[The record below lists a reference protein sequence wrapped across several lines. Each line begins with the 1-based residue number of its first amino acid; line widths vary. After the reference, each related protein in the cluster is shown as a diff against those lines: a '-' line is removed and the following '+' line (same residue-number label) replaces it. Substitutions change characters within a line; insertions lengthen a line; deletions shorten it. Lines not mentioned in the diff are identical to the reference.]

1 MTSLIAS
8 TGRAHTIETRSH
20 ATAVPKRETAT
31 AAVRTCHKLL
41 HREECASAL
50 PRWRSGHARARER
63 RVHAR
68 ESLRTWI
75 WTVTSCGFD
84 AILAA
89 SDRYCSEAAPSD
101 IPSTSRRRQQRVRP
115 NIWSAPAAT
124 VRPCRARTV
133 GGGSMGFLNPLA
145 QAAHVCGGAPRQGPV
160 FRCEHVEVTGTLSRC
175 HHDAGPDSFQLVD
188 VGAHTPRTW
197 QSRPGATAWAA
208 RWMSSLR
215 FESCSSRL
223 GSLSRAGC
231 SGPLAG
237 SKRWTHTHA

>member
-50 PRWRSGHARARER
+50 PRWRSGHACARER

-124 VRPCRARTV
+124 VRPCSSRTV
-133 GGGSMGFLNPLA
+133 AVALWFFKSPCSG
-145 QAAHVCGGAPRQGPV
+145 
-160 FRCEHVEVTGTLSRC
+160 
-175 HHDAGPDSFQLVD
+175 
-188 VGAHTPRTW
+188 RTCVW
-197 QSRPGATAWAA
+197 RRA
-208 RWMSSLR
+208 
-215 FESCSSRL
+215 SSRACL
-223 GSLSRAGC
+223 QVRTRGSHWNIVALPS
-231 SGPLAG
+231 
-237 SKRWTHTHA
+237 